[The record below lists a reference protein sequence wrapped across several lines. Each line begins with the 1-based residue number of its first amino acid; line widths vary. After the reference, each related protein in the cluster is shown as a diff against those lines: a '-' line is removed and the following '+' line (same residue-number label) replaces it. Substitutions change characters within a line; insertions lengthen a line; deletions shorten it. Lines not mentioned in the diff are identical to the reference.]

1 MKLEA
6 KALCFSYDMSG
17 MNEIGFPG
25 NESKR
30 TKRNR
35 TTREILSRFDLTL
48 ESGELVGAAA
58 PSGFGKTTLCRLLA
72 GYLKPSAG
80 EILLDGKPLASYRG
94 YCPVQMIWQQPE
106 LAVDP
111 KMRMRNMIAE
121 GDEVELRVLDALGI
135 REEWMGRYPQE
146 LSGGELQRFC
156 IARALGKRTRF
167 LLADEITTMLDLV
180 TQSEIW
186 HFLMDEIRRRGIG
199 LLAVS
204 HDRELLDRICTRQ
217 IDLQADQGAGR

>member
-6 KALCFSYDMSG
+6 KALWFSYDMSG

-35 TTREILSRFDLTL
+35 TAREILSRFDLTL

-94 YCPVQMIWQQPE
+94 YCPVQMIWQHPE
-106 LAVDP
+106 QAVNP
-111 KMRMRNMIAE
+111 RMKMHRVLAE
-121 GDEVELRVLDALGI
+121 GNQIEERIVRELGI
-135 REEWMGRYPQE
+135 EADWLRRYPGE

-156 IARALGKRTRF
+156 IARALGAGTRF
-167 LLADEITTMLDLV
+167 LIADEISTMLDLI
-180 TQSEIW
+180 TQSQIW
-186 HFLMDEIRRRGIG
+186 HFLLKEASAREIG
-199 LLAVS
+199 LVVIS
-204 HDRELLDRICTRQ
+204 HDRELLERVCTRVTE
-217 IDLQADQGAGR
+217 LVL

>member
-6 KALCFSYDMSG
+6 KNLKFRYGQGERMILEGFS
-17 MNEIGFPG
+17 
-25 NESKR
+25 
-30 TKRNR
+30 
-35 TTREILSRFDLTL
+35 L
-48 ESGELVGAAA
+48 EADSSERVGLVA
-58 PSGFGKTTLCRLLA
+58 PSGVGKTTLCKILS
-72 GYLKPSAG
+72 GYLQPEEG
-80 EILLDGKPLASYRG
+80 EVLLEGRPLSSYKG

-217 IDLQADQGAGR
+217 IDLQAEQGAGR

>member
-1 MKLEA
+1 MILEA
-6 KALCFSYDMSG
+6 RDISFSYERKGAELFSNINFKVEN
-17 MNEIGFPG
+17 NERVWVPG
-25 NESKR
+25 
-30 TKRNR
+30 
-35 TTREILSRFDLTL
+35 
-48 ESGELVGAAA
+48 
-58 PSGFGKTTLCRLLA
+58 PSGYGKTTLCKILA
-72 GYLKPSAG
+72 GYLEPSKG
-80 EILLDGKPLASYRG
+80 QVLLDGKPLPEKG

-217 IDLQADQGAGR
+217 IDLQAEQGAGR

>member
-35 TTREILSRFDLTL
+35 TTREILSRFNLTL
-48 ESGELVGAAA
+48 EGGELVGAVA

-199 LLAVS
+199 LLEVS

-217 IDLQADQGAGR
+217 IDLQAEQGAGR

>member
-1 MKLEA
+1 MKLKA
-6 KALCFSYDMSG
+6 KDISFRYDTGSRQIL
-17 MNEIGFPG
+17 NRVSLEIG
-25 NESKR
+25 
-30 TKRNR
+30 
-35 TTREILSRFDLTL
+35 
-48 ESGELVGAAA
+48 SGERVGITA
-58 PSGFGKTTLCRLLA
+58 PSGFGKTTFCKILS
-72 GYLKPSAG
+72 GYEKPDSG
-80 EILLDGKPLASYRG
+80 QVMLDGKPLEEYKGRL
-94 YCPVQMIWQQPE
+94 PVQMIWQQPE

-217 IDLQADQGAGR
+217 IDLQAEQGAGR

>member
-94 YCPVQMIWQQPE
+94 YCPVQMIWQ
-106 LAVDP
+106 
-111 KMRMRNMIAE
+111 MRMRNMIAE

-217 IDLQADQGAGR
+217 IDLQAEQGAGR

>member
-1 MKLEA
+1 MILEA
-6 KALCFSYDMSG
+6 K
-17 MNEIGFPG
+17 N
-25 NESKR
+25 
-30 TKRNR
+30 
-35 TTREILSRFDLTL
+35 LSFRYE
-48 ESGELVGAAA
+48 ESGRKILDQFSLQVDSSERVGILA

-167 LLADEITTMLDLV
+167 LLADDR
-180 TQSEIW
+180 W
-186 HFLMDEIRRRGIG
+186 YRRKTGG
-199 LLAVS
+199 Y
-204 HDRELLDRICTRQ
+204 
-217 IDLQADQGAGR
+217 

>member
-1 MKLEA
+1 MKLEVRDVTYQYGE
-6 KALCFSYDMSG
+6 KERVILQDFSFSMTNQERVG
-17 MNEIGFPG
+17 
-25 NESKR
+25 
-30 TKRNR
+30 
-35 TTREILSRFDLTL
+35 
-48 ESGELVGAAA
+48 LVA
-58 PSGFGKTTLCRLLA
+58 PSGVGKTTLCKLIS
-72 GYLKPSAG
+72 GYLKPDQG
-80 EILLDGKPLASYRG
+80 QILLDGKDVSAYKG
-94 YCPVQMIWQQPE
+94 YCPIQMIWQQPE

-217 IDLQADQGAGR
+217 IDLQAEQGAGR

>member
-156 IARALGKRTRF
+156 
-167 LLADEITTMLDLV
+167 
-180 TQSEIW
+180 

-217 IDLQADQGAGR
+217 IDLQAEQGAGR

>member
-35 TTREILSRFDLTL
+35 TTREILSRFDLTV
-48 ESGELVGAAA
+48 ESHERVGIFAQ
-58 PSGFGKTTLCRLLA
+58 SGRGKTTFGQLLA
-72 GYLKPSAG
+72 GYRKPSAG
-80 EILLDGKPLASYRG
+80 QILLDGQPLPQEG
-94 YCPVQMIWQQPE
+94 CCPVQMIWQQPE

-217 IDLQADQGAGR
+217 IDLQAEQGAGR